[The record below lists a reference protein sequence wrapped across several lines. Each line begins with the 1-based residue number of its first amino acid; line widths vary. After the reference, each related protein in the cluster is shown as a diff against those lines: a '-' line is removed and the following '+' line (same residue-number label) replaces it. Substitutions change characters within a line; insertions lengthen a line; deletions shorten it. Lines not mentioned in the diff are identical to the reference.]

1 MFFNQSFLSFPVLH
15 DGQPYDRPSS
25 HIYMLDLEG
34 FTKVKVERL
43 EPMVDEIVDFC
54 NENELDLDQ
63 PVLEETKPSQV
74 QGFIFSKVHFST
86 FRLKIELTYTKIVF
100 SSFY

>member
-1 MFFNQSFLSFPVLH
+1 
-15 DGQPYDRPSS
+15 
-25 HIYMLDLEG
+25 MLDLEG

-74 QGFIFSKVHFST
+74 QGLIFCFLFFYRKLNLHT
-86 FRLKIELTYTKIVF
+86 RLN
-100 SSFY
+100 